1 MCGQHTALTAV
12 AQLRD
17 VLSLLASHGMQPSQI
32 IFHYLPQ
39 MEKRHISMYHISEIS
54 VPWLFTAPVSVKG
67 RHGQGGLDTAGL
79 DLCSAAF

>member
-1 MCGQHTALTAV
+1 MCGQHTALRAV

-17 VLSLLASHGMQPSQI
+17 VLSLLASPGMQPSKI

-39 MEKRHISMYHISEIS
+39 MEKRHISSEIS

-67 RHGQGGLDTAGL
+67 GHGQGGLDTAGL